1 MLECQSGRGDVEAEF
16 TALLTSGF
24 EEDGR
29 CRQVL
34 VERSQNH
41 GLQASSNQP
50 ACAACDDDMS
60 DSADSEAR
68 VRLSRRRSRGGLARL
83 GRKRRTTIPPC
94 LTLPRPCQRAHREK
108 FARLALCP
116 QDAGAATTK
125 ADESETFVANLCK
138 DLLAMGLMF

>member
-83 GRKRRTTIPPC
+83 GRPRRRRHLRSTRDTREHPANVVSTTLSPGGNEGRRYPH
-94 LTLPRPCQRAHREK
+94 A
-108 FARLALCP
+108 
-116 QDAGAATTK
+116 
-125 ADESETFVANLCK
+125 
-138 DLLAMGLMF
+138 